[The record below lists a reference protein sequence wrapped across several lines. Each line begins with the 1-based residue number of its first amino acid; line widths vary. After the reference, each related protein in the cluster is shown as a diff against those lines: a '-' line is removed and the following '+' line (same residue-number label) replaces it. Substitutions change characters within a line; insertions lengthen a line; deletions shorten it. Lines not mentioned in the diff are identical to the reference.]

1 MRIMI
6 PKLVTILD
14 RPSYYTRKRPNCTAF
29 QEGSVMKT
37 FDIVL
42 RSVAD
47 VRDFVS
53 LASGKP
59 FEVLVGTERRSVNGK
74 SFMQIFCL
82 DLGGSLQ
89 VKMNCSEEQ
98 YVSFFEEA
106 APFRM

>member
-1 MRIMI
+1 
-6 PKLVTILD
+6 
-14 RPSYYTRKRPNCTAF
+14 
-29 QEGSVMKT
+29 MKT

-53 LASGKP
+53 LASGMP
-59 FEVLVGTERRSVNGK
+59 FDVSVGTEYRSVNGK

-82 DLGGSLQ
+82 DLAGALQ
-89 VKMNCSEEQ
+89 VKMDCSDDQ
-98 YVSFFEEA
+98 FRSFFEEA

>member
-1 MRIMI
+1 
-6 PKLVTILD
+6 
-14 RPSYYTRKRPNCTAF
+14 
-29 QEGSVMKT
+29 MKT

-59 FEVLVGTERRSVNGK
+59 FEVSVGTDRRSVNGK

-82 DLGGSLQ
+82 DLGGSLHL
-89 VKMNCSEEQ
+89 KMYCTEEQ
-98 YVSFFEEA
+98 YAIFIE
-106 APFRM
+106 

>member
-1 MRIMI
+1 
-6 PKLVTILD
+6 
-14 RPSYYTRKRPNCTAF
+14 
-29 QEGSVMKT
+29 MKT

-42 RSVAD
+42 RTVAD

-59 FEVLVGTERRSVNGK
+59 FEVSVGTDRRSVNGK

-89 VKMNCSEEQ
+89 VKMDCTEEQ
-98 YVSFFEEA
+98 YNSFVEEA
-106 APFRM
+106 QQFRI

>member
-1 MRIMI
+1 MI

-14 RPSYYTRKRPNCTAF
+14 RPSYYTRKDLTCTAF

-37 FDIVL
+37 FDIIL

-53 LASGKP
+53 LACEKP
-59 FEVLVGTERRSVNGK
+59 FEVLVGTDRRSVNGK

-82 DLGGSLQ
+82 DLAGALQ
-89 VKMNCSEEQ
+89 VKMDCSDDQ
-98 YVSFFEEA
+98 FRSFFEEA

>member
-1 MRIMI
+1 
-6 PKLVTILD
+6 
-14 RPSYYTRKRPNCTAF
+14 
-29 QEGSVMKT
+29 MKT

-53 LASGKP
+53 LASGMP
-59 FEVLVGTERRSVNGK
+59 FDVSVGTEYRRVNGK

-82 DLGGSLQ
+82 DLAGALE
-89 VKMNCSEEQ
+89 VKMDCSDDQ
-98 YVSFFEEA
+98 FRSFFEEA

>member
-1 MRIMI
+1 MKF
-6 PKLVTILD
+6 KLVTILD

-29 QEGSVMKT
+29 REGSVMKT

-59 FEVLVGTERRSVNGK
+59 YEVSVGTERRSVNGK

-89 VKMNCSEEQ
+89 VKMDCTEEQ
-98 YVSFFEEA
+98 FRSFREEA
-106 APFRM
+106 QQFCV